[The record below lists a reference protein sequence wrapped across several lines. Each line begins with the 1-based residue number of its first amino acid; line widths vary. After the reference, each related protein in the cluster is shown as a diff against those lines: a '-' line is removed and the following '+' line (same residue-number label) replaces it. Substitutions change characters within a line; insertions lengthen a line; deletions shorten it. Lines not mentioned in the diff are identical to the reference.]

1 MSVKATVFTKEE
13 CKQIIDHA
21 YDIGWEL
28 GTQFAG
34 NIPKGT
40 DRPNGFKISWV
51 KLPWIFDNIYSYLKN
66 EVGYEIKPT
75 VDIHAIRYL
84 VGDRNFLHN
93 DCYANPDLKYD
104 NTFITVTIL
113 LNSEFEGGE
122 FILQNKKV
130 EQEVGIGFYHKADI
144 MHEITE
150 ITKGTRYSLLA
161 FVRNSDIIPK
171 RTVI

>member
-1 MSVKATVFTKEE
+1 MSVKARVFTEDE

-34 NIPKGT
+34 NIPKGA

-93 DCYANPDLKYD
+93 FLLYFVELYLD
-104 NTFITVTIL
+104 NV
-113 LNSEFEGGE
+113 
-122 FILQNKKV
+122 
-130 EQEVGIGFYHKADI
+130 
-144 MHEITE
+144 
-150 ITKGTRYSLLA
+150 
-161 FVRNSDIIPK
+161 
-171 RTVI
+171 